1 MTDGIGTTA
10 YSYFPVTAGGTL
22 GAAQLSS
29 VDGPWSNDTIAYTYD
44 ELGRS
49 LSRSINSVAASQTY
63 DALGRV
69 DAVTNALGSFTYS
82 YVNQTP
88 RLSDVA
94 YPNGQTSSYSYYG
107 NAGDRRLQEIHHQ
120 TSGSATISK
129 FSYAYDA
136 AGNITTWTQQ
146 RDSGGSAVV
155 RAYDFGYDAADQLAS
170 ATYRTTEA
178 APTILKRYVYTYDPA
193 GNRTAE
199 QIDDEVRQA
208 SYNAMNRL
216 TSQGPGGALFLAGAL
231 NEAATVT
238 IAGKPAVVA
247 ADNTFSGKAAVPSGT
262 STVEIAAKDY
272 AGNLRTSTY
281 EVTQSA
287 SARTFTYDA
296 NGNTTGDGTRTFEWD
311 AENRLLA
318 IEEGTHR
325 SEFTYDG
332 QSRRVR
338 IVEKDNGSTTSDV
351 TYLWCGLEI
360 CEQRASTGESTTK
373 RFFPQGEL
381 QSSTT
386 LFYTLDHLGSIREL
400 IDGST
405 SVTARYDYDP
415 YGRRIKLAGSSDT
428 VFGFTGHF
436 NHTPTGLMLAP
447 FRVYNSEVGRWKSED
462 PIGLLGGIN
471 LYEYVTANPVLFTD
485 PLGLQRGKGE
495 RSRTA
500 RPDGTGNPYKGMTP
514 DPKDPTKVLT
524 KDQNGKDVR
533 KAKPEGFQE
542 WWDKKHPKP
551 QPRPPE
557 PDPNKKMEQCKVP
570 PAPPT
575 QIPFCSPSIPHD
587 CILPPRGMPGNPMV
601 PWIPMTVPFPVTTPV
616 PILNPVLVF

>member
-1 MTDGIGTTA
+1 LSKLLDASGNATEADYDDQNRVTKETRADDSETLFVYENTTSRLKRRTDARGQHTDYTYFKDNTLQEIGYPNPIEA
-10 YSYFPVTAGGTL
+10 TAGV
-22 GAAQLSS
+22 SF
-29 VDGPWSNDTIAYTYD
+29 
-44 ELGRS
+44 
-49 LSRSINSVAASQTY
+49 
-63 DALGRV
+63 
-69 DAVTNALGSFTYS
+69 SFTYS

-88 RLSDVA
+88 RLSGVA

-296 NGNTTGDGTRTFEWD
+296 NGNTAGDGTRTFEWD

-360 CEQRASTGESTTK
+360 CEERDSTGVTPTRRS
-373 RFFPQGEL
+373 FSQGE
-381 QSSTT
+381 QQGSTVF
-386 LFYTLDHLGSIREL
+386 FYSKDHLGSVREL
-400 IDGST
+400 TDGSQ
-405 SVTARYDYDP
+405 SVAVRYEYDP
-415 YGRRIKLAGSSDT
+415 YGRMTKLSGTSDSS
-428 VFGFTGHF
+428 FGFA
-436 NHTPTGLMLAP
+436 GLFTHVTTSLLFATYRAYDP
-447 FRVYNSEVGRWKSED
+447 SIGRWISQD
-462 PIGLLGGIN
+462 PIGIQGGLN
-471 LYEYVTANPVLFTD
+471 LDAQASIRLCQTN
-485 PLGLQRGKGE
+485 
-495 RSRTA
+495 RSR
-500 RPDGTGNPYKGMTP
+500 
-514 DPKDPTKVLT
+514 
-524 KDQNGKDVR
+524 
-533 KAKPEGFQE
+533 
-542 WWDKKHPKP
+542 
-551 QPRPPE
+551 PR
-557 PDPNKKMEQCKVP
+557 
-570 PAPPT
+570 
-575 QIPFCSPSIPHD
+575 
-587 CILPPRGMPGNPMV
+587 
-601 PWIPMTVPFPVTTPV
+601 TVWV
-616 PILNPVLVF
+616 